1 MIPPLTISFIDHI
14 QKGKEKLQQ
23 KNKNVGSFFSDD
35 GFALG
40 VAYLLKILNLE
51 KKFASLNWFQS
62 IFDKMN
68 REMKH
73 ADQRDKTLDQNEN

>member
-1 MIPPLTISFIDHI
+1 
-14 QKGKEKLQQ
+14 
-23 KNKNVGSFFSDD
+23 
-35 GFALG
+35 LG

-68 REMKH
+68 REIKH
-73 ADQRDKTLDQNEN
+73 AEQRDKTLDQNEN